1 MFNKINYLTVETST
15 RCNAWCPS
23 CPRNNN
29 GFGLSK
35 FTITDLDPVRLDE
48 VIRKL
53 PSLKTIQVCGNFG
66 DPCASKLLNEQL
78 AVIKKHNIR
87 FQLHTNGS
95 LRSKK
100 WWKKFALDFAEI
112 SEVWFAIDGLE
123 DTHSIYRQGTNWKKI
138 IDNAKEFINA
148 GGSAVWQLIPFAHN
162 EHQIIDCFKLST
174 KLGFKRFK
182 ILKNARYKENNY
194 HYRTGEPIEIKPWSK
209 FDPKKDDVLFRKKV
223 VSNKKLERKN
233 CMHLEF
239 PSLYLNAY
247 GRITP
252 CCYWADLKIE
262 NANIENMFATN
273 NLHQLCVQSC
283 GN

>member
-48 VIRKL
+48 VIQKL

-95 LRSKK
+95 LRSK
-100 WWKKFALDFAEI
+100 
-112 SEVWFAIDGLE
+112 
-123 DTHSIYRQGTNWKKI
+123 N
-138 IDNAKEFINA
+138 
-148 GGSAVWQLIPFAHN
+148 GG
-162 EHQIIDCFKLST
+162 K
-174 KLGFKRFK
+174 
-182 ILKNARYKENNY
+182 
-194 HYRTGEPIEIKPWSK
+194 
-209 FDPKKDDVLFRKKV
+209 
-223 VSNKKLERKN
+223 
-233 CMHLEF
+233 
-239 PSLYLNAY
+239 
-247 GRITP
+247 
-252 CCYWADLKIE
+252 
-262 NANIENMFATN
+262 
-273 NLHQLCVQSC
+273 NLH
-283 GN
+283 